1 MRNLSVK
8 FPITRSGR
16 DRSSSITHTFHIPC
30 NYWCLT
36 WPVPALPTTNECKNP
51 NWQVQTCRN
60 SISSQNDHLSIKEI
74 QNSIFILRIVSL
86 YTHKISKLLSLGV
99 VYKCLSNQL
108 PITRPD
114 KISHVCPGDSP
125 ELHTAQWPL
134 TRLGRS
140 ARAIPRLGPIKVQWS
155 GKDSDHWNFSSHL
168 LERPLS
174 N

>member
-16 DRSSSITHTFHIPC
+16 DRCSSITHTFHIPC
-30 NYWCLT
+30 NYWRLT
-36 WPVPALPTTNECKNP
+36 FPVFTLPTTNECKKS

-74 QNSIFILRIVSL
+74 QNSIFILRTVSL

-108 PITRPD
+108 PITLTR
-114 KISHVCPGDSP
+114 SP
-125 ELHTAQWPL
+125 ATGLVTAQSCTQCTAAPNQI
-134 TRLGRS
+134 RRS
-140 ARAIPRLGPIKVQWS
+140 ARAIPRLGR
-155 GKDSDHWNFSSHL
+155 GGD
-168 LERPLS
+168 LS
-174 N
+174 KFNEVEKILIIGTFLRIC

>member
-36 WPVPALPTTNECKNP
+36 CPVPTLPTTNECKNP

-74 QNSIFILRIVSL
+74 QNSIFILRTVSL

-108 PITRPD
+108 PIT
-114 KISHVCPGDSP
+114 
-125 ELHTAQWPL
+125 L
-134 TRLGRS
+134 TRSPAMPWWQPRAAPNQIRRS
-140 ARAIPRLGPIKVQWS
+140 ARAIPRLGR
-155 GKDSDHWNFSSHL
+155 GGD
-168 LERPLS
+168 LS
-174 N
+174 KFNEVEKILIIGTFLRIC